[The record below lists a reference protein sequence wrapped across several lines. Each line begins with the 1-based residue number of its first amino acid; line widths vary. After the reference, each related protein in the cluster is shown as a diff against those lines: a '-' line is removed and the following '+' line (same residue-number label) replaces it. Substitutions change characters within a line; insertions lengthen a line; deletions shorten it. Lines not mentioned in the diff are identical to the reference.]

1 VHSFRGAAAA
11 ALAVLSVAAPAALAH
26 EGNPNYRS
34 EVSAIAPALP
44 GLEARVL
51 NYDDAIELVYDGQR
65 PLVVEGYRGEPYLR
79 FNPDGLVEVNRRSPA
94 AYLNEDRFAK
104 VELPGRADHRARPS
118 WATVAENG
126 RYDWHDH
133 RIHWMGEG
141 TLPPQVEDEGERTR
155 VFGWEIPMASGGRPV
170 EVRGTLTWL
179 GKEEDGFPVAAGLT
193 LGGALVGGAL
203 LVVLVRRRRSRAGAP
218 AKEAW

>member
-11 ALAVLSVAAPAALAH
+11 ALAVLCVAAPAALAH

-51 NYDDAIELVYDGQR
+51 NYDDAIELVYDGER

-79 FNPDGLVEVNRRSPA
+79 FNPDGSVEVNRRSPA

-179 GKEEDGFPVAAGLT
+179 GKEEDGFPVAAGIT
-193 LGGALVGGAL
+193 LGGALVGGTL